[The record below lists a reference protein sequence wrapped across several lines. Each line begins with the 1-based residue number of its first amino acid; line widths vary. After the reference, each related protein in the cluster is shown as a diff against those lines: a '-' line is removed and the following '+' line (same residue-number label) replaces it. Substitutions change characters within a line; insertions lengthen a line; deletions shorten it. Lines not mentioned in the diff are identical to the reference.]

1 MKLLDIKPFHLTN
14 KQANYIINNN
24 LKKKY
29 IRKHENFFMY
39 GGDPYGNI
47 KKYFELNN
55 NKYNQSNT
63 MGKSIDGMM
72 SMDEHKVVLTH
83 LQHIL
88 NNNIEGDI
96 VEFGCYQGNTT
107 VAMQRLLDL
116 NNSNKK
122 IYVYDSFEGLPD
134 NNINDS
140 VDSDTATYTS
150 HKGSMACSVEKY
162 KKNIENNKCKMPVIN
177 KGFFSD
183 IPHNKVPS
191 KICFAFYD
199 GDLYQSTLDFLD
211 KVNNKM
217 VKGSIIVFDD
227 FVHPNNLFPGTK
239 RACTKYFKS
248 NNVVKFVGNTN
259 LLDINDDF
267 YKVPK
272 DTVSQGVY
280 FI

>member
-1 MKLLDIKPFHLTN
+1 
-14 KQANYIINNN
+14 
-24 LKKKY
+24 
-29 IRKHENFFMY
+29 MY

-72 SMDEHKVVLTH
+72 SMDEHKVVLTY

-122 IYVYDSFEGLPD
+122 IYVYYSFEGLPD

-140 VDSDTATYTS
+140 VP
-150 HKGSMACSVEKY
+150 C
-162 KKNIENNKCKMPVIN
+162 ENEC
-177 KGFFSD
+177 
-183 IPHNKVPS
+183 
-191 KICFAFYD
+191 
-199 GDLYQSTLDFLD
+199 L
-211 KVNNKM
+211 
-217 VKGSIIVFDD
+217 
-227 FVHPNNLFPGTK
+227 
-239 RACTKYFKS
+239 
-248 NNVVKFVGNTN
+248 
-259 LLDINDDF
+259 
-267 YKVPK
+267 VPK
-272 DTVSQGVY
+272 LMLP
-280 FI
+280 F